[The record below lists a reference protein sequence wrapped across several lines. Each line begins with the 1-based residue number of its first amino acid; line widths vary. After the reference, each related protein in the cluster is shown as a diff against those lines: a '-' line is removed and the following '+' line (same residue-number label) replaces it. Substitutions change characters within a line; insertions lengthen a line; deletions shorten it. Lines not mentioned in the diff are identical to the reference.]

1 MAIYS
6 SNKVLWQS
14 PQSIL
19 KANNQT
25 INVVESGLTPWSVP
39 KSAIKV
45 NTDLLAVSCHLW
57 RNFKDNWEKRYLSL
71 KEAAK
76 TLNLTQIDY
85 YNAELV
91 ADYFSKHILIK
102 QLKGDLT
109 DFQKSVLTFITSD
122 RMSYDSD
129 KPGLI
134 YRLPE
139 YYETDQLL
147 IKMKDAYYNHDYVS
161 INSNFSRY
169 MKPILKVKR
178 NTVQLKVDQYWLI
191 DIETNN
197 LVMIDV
203 DSKNQIKYIWDHMF
217 DTSESIKI
225 KAIWENKSH
234 SLNFNY
240 MSSDE
245 WMIDFN
251 KDIA

>member
-1 MAIYS
+1 MA
-6 SNKVLWQS
+6 NTQVLWQWN
-14 PQSIL
+14 PIL
-19 KANNQT
+19 KINNQQNLL
-25 INVVESGLTPWSVP
+25 IVKDSWSMVKP
-39 KSAIKV
+39 DIRV
-45 NTDLLAVSCHLW
+45 NKDLLAVSCHLW
-57 RNFKDNWEKRYLSL
+57 ENFKDNWEKRYLDL
-71 KEAAK
+71 KLAAK

-85 YNAELV
+85 DNAELV
-91 ADYFSKHILIK
+91 ADYFSKNILIK

-109 DFQKSVLTFITSD
+109 EFQKSVLTFITSD
-122 RMSYDSD
+122 RMLYNSD
-129 KPGLI
+129 KSGLI

-191 DIETNN
+191 DIETDN
-197 LVMIDV
+197 LVMIEI

-217 DTSESIKI
+217 DTEESIKI
-225 KAIWENKSH
+225 KADWENKSH
-234 SLNFNY
+234 SLNFDY
-240 MSSDE
+240 MSSNK

-251 KDIA
+251 KNIV